1 MKKRLNLKERMLI
14 GFTLFSMFFGAG
26 NLIFPPL
33 VGLQA
38 GTDAVPA
45 MAGLLLSAV
54 GLPILGVAAV
64 ARCGGLDRL
73 AGRVHPMFAAVFTLL
88 IYLMIGPGLAIP
100 RTASTSFEMAA
111 APFLGSMGA
120 ESGTRT
126 AVMAVYSILF
136 FGIAFFFALRPERLK
151 DMLGKI
157 MTPVLLALIAVVFLG
172 SLLGEK
178 GVTASPTAGYET
190 LAAVKGFVDGYQT
203 MDTIAALNFGIVIAM
218 NIRGMGI
225 EKEENIS
232 GETIRAGGI
241 AGLLLAVVYS
251 CLAYVGVTAS
261 GFEQTASNGADVLTF
276 MVHRLFGT
284 AGTVIIA
291 LIFFIACLNVCIG
304 LLSCCSE
311 YFSQTFPA
319 LGYRGWLVLF
329 AGASLIV
336 SNAGLNT
343 IIRVSAPALGM
354 IYPVAIVLIVLAF
367 LPGRLGKSRLFCRAA
382 VAVTAVWSVGSGIL
396 ALIGR

>member
-1 MKKRLNLKERMLI
+1 MKKKLNLRERALI
-14 GFTLFSMFFGAG
+14 GLTLFSMFFGAG

-38 GTDAVPA
+38 GANAVPA

-73 AGRVHPMFAAVFTLL
+73 AGRVHPKFAAVFTLL

-111 APFLGSMGA
+111 APFLGSPG
-120 ESGTRT
+120 SGSLMRSG
-126 AVMAVYSILF
+126 VMALYSLLF
-136 FGIAFFFALRPERLK
+136 FGTAFFFALRPERLK
-151 DMLGKI
+151 DMLGRI
-157 MTPVLLALIAVVFLG
+157 MTPLLLALIAVVFAG

-178 GVTASPTAGYET
+178 AGIAAPLAGYET
-190 LAAVKGFVDGYQT
+190 LAAVRGFVDGYQT

-218 NIRGMGI
+218 NIRGMGV
-225 EKEENIS
+225 EKEEEIA
-232 GETIRAGGI
+232 GETIKAGGI
-241 AGLLLAVVYS
+241 AGILLAAVYS

-261 GFEQTASNGADVLTF
+261 GFGQSASNGADVLTF

-311 YFSQTFPA
+311 YFSQTFPV
-319 LGYRGWLVLF
+319 LGYRGWLALF
-329 AGASLIV
+329 AGVSLIV
-336 SNAGLNT
+336 SNAGLNA
-343 IIRVSAPALGM
+343 IIQVSAPVLGM

-367 LPGRLGKSRLFCRAA
+367 LPGRLGTSRLLCRISVTA
-382 VAVTAVWSVGSGIL
+382 VAVWSVGSGL
-396 ALIGR
+396 LSLFAG